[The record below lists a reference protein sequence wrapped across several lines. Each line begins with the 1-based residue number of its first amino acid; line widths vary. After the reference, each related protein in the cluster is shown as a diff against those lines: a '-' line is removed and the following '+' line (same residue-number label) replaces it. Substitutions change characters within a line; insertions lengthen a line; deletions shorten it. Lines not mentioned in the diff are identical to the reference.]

1 MRSRRPLM
9 LLLIALAI
17 GGAYVYQNGWQM
29 PKLGTTPA
37 NGIQTSGSLESRSV
51 ALTAE
56 VGGQISELKVSEGAL
71 VAAGDVLAQIDTTL
85 QDTQIARAQAA
96 LDLAQAQLAQIKAG
110 PRPEVVQQ
118 AQAELDK
125 AAAARDSAQQA
136 VKDVQTIRNS
146 PQDIE
151 AQIVQARS
159 QLETAEKGIP
169 LAETQLRT
177 AQVVAERY
185 KNLTGN
191 DDQIQ
196 FQIASAQSRAAEAGL
211 RVAQLTRDGAQQNL
225 ELLQQLRANPLSLT
239 TQVHAA
245 QARLDQATA
254 SLGIA
259 QAALVVAQ
267 TGASAEQ
274 IAVGQAVVQQ
284 AQAALDGLIA
294 QKGKMTLRAPAAGIV
309 TALPVHRGENVQPG
323 TKLMTITNIDQ
334 MLFTLYV
341 PETQIGHVKVGQ
353 KVQVT
358 VDGMPE
364 RTFDGQIYFIAQQ
377 AEYTPRT
384 VQTPEERAKTVFMV
398 KARIANPDHSMKP
411 GMFAEALLP

>member
-37 NGIQTSGSLESRSV
+37 NGVQTSGSLESRSV

-85 QDTQIARAQAA
+85 QATQIARAQAA

-125 AAAARDSAQQA
+125 EAAARDSAQQA

-177 AQVVAERY
+177 AQVVADRY

-196 FQIASAQSRAAEAGL
+196 FQIASAQLRAAEAGL
-211 RVAQLTRDGAQQNL
+211 KVAQLTRDGAQQNL
-225 ELLQQLRANPLSLT
+225 EMLQQLRANPLSLT

-245 QARLDQATA
+245 LARLDQANA

-259 QAALVVAQ
+259 QAALAVAQ

-274 IAVGQAVVQQ
+274 IAVGQAAVQQ

-294 QKGKMTLRAPAAGIV
+294 QKDKMTLRAPAAGIV

-323 TKLMTITNIDQ
+323 TKLMTIANIDQ

-353 KVQVT
+353 KLQLT
-358 VDGMPE
+358 VDGLPE

-411 GMFAEALLP
+411 GMFAEAVVP

>member
-37 NGIQTSGSLESRSV
+37 NGVQTSGSLESRSV

-56 VGGQISELKVSEGAL
+56 VGGQISELKVSEGAQ

-125 AAAARDSAQQA
+125 EAAARDSAQQA

-177 AQVVAERY
+177 AQVVADRY

-196 FQIASAQSRAAEAGL
+196 FQIASAQLRAAEAGL
-211 RVAQLTRDGAQQNL
+211 KVAQLTRDGAQQNL
-225 ELLQQLRANPLSLT
+225 EMLQQLRANPLSLT

-245 QARLDQATA
+245 LARLDQANA

-259 QAALVVAQ
+259 QAALAVAQ

-274 IAVGQAVVQQ
+274 IAVGQAAVQQ

-294 QKGKMTLRAPAAGIV
+294 QKDKMTLRAPAAGIV

-323 TKLMTITNIDQ
+323 TKLMTIANIDQ

-353 KVQVT
+353 KLQLT
-358 VDGMPE
+358 VDGLPE

-411 GMFAEALLP
+411 GMFAEAVVP

>member
-37 NGIQTSGSLESRSV
+37 NGVQSSGSLESRSV

-56 VGGQISELKVSEGAL
+56 VGGQISELKVSEGAQ

-125 AAAARDSAQQA
+125 EAAARDSAQQA

-177 AQVVAERY
+177 AQVVADRY

-196 FQIASAQSRAAEAGL
+196 FQIASAQLRAAEAGL
-211 RVAQLTRDGAQQNL
+211 KVAQLTRDGAQQNL
-225 ELLQQLRANPLSLT
+225 EMLQQLRANPLSLT

-245 QARLDQATA
+245 LARLDQANA
-254 SLGIA
+254 SVGIA
-259 QAALVVAQ
+259 QAALAVAQ

-274 IAVGQAVVQQ
+274 IAVGQAAVQQ

-294 QKGKMTLRAPAAGIV
+294 QKAKMTLRAPSAGIV

-323 TKLMTITNIDQ
+323 TKLMTIANIDQ

-353 KVQVT
+353 KLQLT
-358 VDGMPE
+358 VDGLPE

-411 GMFAEALLP
+411 GMFAEAVVP

>member
-1 MRSRRPLM
+1 M

-37 NGIQTSGSLESRSV
+37 NGVQSSGSLESRSV

-56 VGGQISELKVSEGAL
+56 VGGQISELKVSEGAQ

-125 AAAARDSAQQA
+125 EAAARDSAQQA

-177 AQVVAERY
+177 AQVVADRY

-196 FQIASAQSRAAEAGL
+196 FQIASAQLRAAEAGL
-211 RVAQLTRDGAQQNL
+211 KVAQLTRDGAQQNL
-225 ELLQQLRANPLSLT
+225 EMLQQLRANPLSLT

-245 QARLDQATA
+245 LARLDQANA
-254 SLGIA
+254 SVGIA
-259 QAALVVAQ
+259 QAALAVAQ

-274 IAVGQAVVQQ
+274 IAVGQAAVQQ

-294 QKGKMTLRAPAAGIV
+294 QKDKMTLRAPAAGIV

-323 TKLMTITNIDQ
+323 TKLMTIANIDQ

-353 KVQVT
+353 KLQLT
-358 VDGMPE
+358 VDGLPE

-411 GMFAEALLP
+411 GMFAEAVVP